1 MHLLILACS
10 PAFFHIDHVDK
21 DSVAVEVE
29 DPEGVNQ
36 EEQCQ
41 EFEVAKQVEE
51 PVPVSDF
58 ANIDSQ
64 QGKHRFIYPN
74 VLHKFKFMQAPVHQP
89 QCLT

>member
-64 QGKHRFIYPN
+64 QGKPRFIYPS
-74 VLHKFKFMQAPVHQP
+74 VLH
-89 QCLT
+89 